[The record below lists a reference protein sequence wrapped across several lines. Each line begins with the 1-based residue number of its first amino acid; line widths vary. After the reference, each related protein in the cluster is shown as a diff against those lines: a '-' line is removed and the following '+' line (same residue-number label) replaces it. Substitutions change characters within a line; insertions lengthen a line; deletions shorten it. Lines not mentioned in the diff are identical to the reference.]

1 MAPALLLSMRTG
13 MSRLDTR
20 EMHRRKLLIRVLRD
34 NLGRA
39 LSAGARVDTAPADAT
54 GAPGQRAV
62 DRR

>member
-1 MAPALLLSMRTG
+1 MRTG

-39 LSAGARVDTAPADAT
+39 LSAGARVDAAPADAT